1 MNIVVFTTSYFLIII
16 SVVGYGLLFS
26 DKFYIYK
33 KKIDFGYAGL
43 LGLFV
48 LIIYS
53 YLSSFFLAHN
63 IAHNLLIL
71 FTGILIFIKKMI
83 KNFQSNK
90 KEYLLFFLI
99 FLLLFFSAFGYKTN
113 EDFPYYHFN
122 YTMLLVENSSF
133 LGIGILNHGFRT
145 PSSLFYVNS
154 LFYLPFIKFYSFH
167 MAALLIMG
175 FSNYILLKK
184 IKDFNKEKINF
195 IFYLSLLNFFFI
207 NVIFYRIAEHGT
219 DRSAQILILILIIE
233 ILSITNFFNLKEY
246 KKKFQNILVL
256 IGVIISLK
264 AFYIL
269 YLIFFFYVFL
279 YLYNKVSFNKII
291 KENFL
296 YISSLSLII
305 ILILIINLQN
315 SACFLYPLKFTCI
328 SNLPWAFSE
337 QELNIMSVHYEN
349 WAKAGAGP
357 GYKISINPEIY
368 IQNFNWVGNWFKLYF
383 AEKGINTLAGIL
395 SIAIITF
402 CVFFV
407 KKNTKKKKITYKTVF
422 FIIFFLFIVWFLKHP
437 DFRYGGFC
445 LLATLIFLP
454 VSLILDKSNSKIH
467 IKKAMVLISITLFI
481 FLARNI
487 TRINSE
493 IIKYNYEP
501 IKKTFYHVN
510 LDQKENFFVPN
521 EQIKYLINEFILCQ
535 NKNYSKNCAQTKNQ
549 IGLFLNKYYLKN
561 YQK

>member
-1 MNIVVFTTSYFLIII
+1 MNIAVFTTSYFLITI

-26 DKFYIYK
+26 GKFCSYK

-63 IAHNLLIL
+63 ITHNLLIL
-71 FTGILIFIKKMI
+71 FIGILIFIKKLR

-99 FLLLFFSAFGYKTN
+99 FLILFISAFAYKTN

-122 YTMLLVENSSF
+122 YTMLLVENSSV

-145 PSSLFYVNS
+145 PSSLFYINS

-175 FSNYILLKK
+175 FGNYILLKK
-184 IKDFNKEKINF
+184 IKDFTKGKINF
-195 IFYLSLLNFFFI
+195 IFYLSLLNFIFI
-207 NVIFYRIAEHGT
+207 NVVFYRIAEHGT

-233 ILSITNFFNLKEY
+233 ILSITNFFNLKDY
-246 KKKFQNILVL
+246 KVKFQNILVL

-269 YLIFFFYVFL
+269 YLIFFL
-279 YLYNKVSFNKII
+279 YLLLYLCNKISFYKII
-291 KENFL
+291 KENFI

-305 ILILIINLQN
+305 ILVLIINLQN
-315 SACFLYPLKFTCI
+315 SACFLYPIKFTCI
-328 SNLPWAFSE
+328 SFLPWSFSE
-337 QELNIMSVHYEN
+337 HELNIMAVHYEN

-383 AEKGINTLAGIL
+383 AEKGVNTLAGIL
-395 SIAIITF
+395 SIAIITSF
-402 CVFFV
+402 VFFV
-407 KKNTKKKKITYKTVF
+407 KKKTQKKKITYKTVF
-422 FIIFFLFIVWFLKHP
+422 FIILFLFTVWFLKHP

-445 LLATLIFLP
+445 LLAIIIFLP
-454 VSLILDKSNSKIH
+454 ISLILDRSNSKIH
-467 IKKAMVLISITLFI
+467 IKKAMILISITLFI
-481 FLARNI
+481 FLSRNI
-487 TRINSE
+487 NRINFE
-493 IIKYNYEP
+493 VIKYNYEP

-510 LDQKENFFVPN
+510 LDKKENFFVPN
-521 EQIKYLINEFILCQ
+521 QQIKYLINEFILCQ
-535 NKNYSKNCAQTKNQ
+535 NKNYTKNCAETTNQ

>member
-422 FIIFFLFIVWFLKHP
+422 FIILFLFIVWFLKHP

>member
-1 MNIVVFTTSYFLIII
+1 
-16 SVVGYGLLFS
+16 
-26 DKFYIYK
+26 
-33 KKIDFGYAGL
+33 
-43 LGLFV
+43 
-48 LIIYS
+48 
-53 YLSSFFLAHN
+53 
-63 IAHNLLIL
+63 
-71 FTGILIFIKKMI
+71 MI

>member
-1 MNIVVFTTSYFLIII
+1 MT
-16 SVVGYGLLFS
+16 
-26 DKFYIYK
+26 
-33 KKIDFGYAGL
+33 
-43 LGLFV
+43 
-48 LIIYS
+48 
-53 YLSSFFLAHN
+53 
-63 IAHNLLIL
+63 
-71 FTGILIFIKKMI
+71 
-83 KNFQSNK
+83 
-90 KEYLLFFLI
+90 
-99 FLLLFFSAFGYKTN
+99 
-113 EDFPYYHFN
+113 
-122 YTMLLVENSSF
+122 
-133 LGIGILNHGFRT
+133 
-145 PSSLFYVNS
+145 
-154 LFYLPFIKFYSFH
+154 
-167 MAALLIMG
+167 ALLIMG

-233 ILSITNFFNLKEY
+233 ILSIINFFNPKEY

-437 DFRYGGFC
+437 DF
-445 LLATLIFLP
+445 
-454 VSLILDKSNSKIH
+454 
-467 IKKAMVLISITLFI
+467 
-481 FLARNI
+481 
-487 TRINSE
+487 
-493 IIKYNYEP
+493 
-501 IKKTFYHVN
+501 
-510 LDQKENFFVPN
+510 
-521 EQIKYLINEFILCQ
+521 
-535 NKNYSKNCAQTKNQ
+535 
-549 IGLFLNKYYLKN
+549 
-561 YQK
+561 